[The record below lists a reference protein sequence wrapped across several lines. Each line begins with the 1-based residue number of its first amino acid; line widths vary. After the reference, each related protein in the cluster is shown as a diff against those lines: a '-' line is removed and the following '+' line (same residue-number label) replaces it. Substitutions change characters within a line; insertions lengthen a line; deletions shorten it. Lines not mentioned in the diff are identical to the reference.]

1 MKKKSTWERLDF
13 NMKCRVIAIGLCVFL
28 GLVEGFHAFF
38 AVLLIVAIF
47 GLLKAFG
54 GSNINY
60 SSSDEDDEWDHSYH
74 GDGHSGHGWYDN
86 QGNKISD

>member
-54 GSNINY
+54 GSKNNNSGGMVFY
-60 SSSDEDDEWDHSYH
+60 RDDGVSEP
-74 GDGHSGHGWYDN
+74 GWYDAD
-86 QGNKISD
+86 GYKVSD

>member
-60 SSSDEDDEWDHSYH
+60 SSSDEDDEV
-74 GDGHSGHGWYDN
+74 SGAGYYGAGLNEAGWGTDWN
-86 QGNKISD
+86 DDEK

>member
-60 SSSDEDDEWDHSYH
+60 SSSDEDDGYR
-74 GDGHSGHGWYDN
+74 DGHSGFGYYFGDWKVTGHD
-86 QGNKISD
+86 DE

>member
-54 GSNINY
+54 GSNIDL
-60 SSSDEDDEWDHSYH
+60 SSSDEDEGYRY
-74 GDGHSGHGWYDN
+74 GHSGPGYYIDDWKVTGHD
-86 QGNKISD
+86 DD